1 METQKLDEV
10 KGWFAGRV
18 PEGWFT
24 AAPKVTAD
32 DQQITV
38 LGEVAAPEVPAGSP
52 AELRAGAEAGRI
64 ARFREHTRGY
74 RIAVAQ
80 EAEHRFGVPVTWAT
94 KCGGTELTFT
104 PGGSG
109 RRSGPSE
116 GKEQP
121 QQVMIGRRGRGRRF
135 GGPRA
140 WSRTGAFR
148 GDWQNF

>member
-10 KGWFAGRV
+10 KGWFAGRL
-18 PEGWFT
+18 PDDWF
-24 AAPKVTAD
+24 AGAPSVSAD

-38 LGEVAAPEVPAGSP
+38 LGNLAGADVPEGSA

-80 EAEHRFGVPVTWAT
+80 EAEHRFGLPVTWAA

-109 RRSGPSE
+109 RRSRHSE
-116 GKEQP
+116 NRDEAK
-121 QQVMIGRRGRGRRF
+121 QVMIGRWVRGRRSAD
-135 GGPRA
+135 GRNWVRA
-140 WSRTGAFR
+140 RAFR
-148 GDWQNF
+148 GEWQSF